1 MTLIVNMCACEL
13 QDENYGIASTPPHAF
28 CAPVGTPATRGEDKD
43 NLRHD
48 ASVHLTHRDAIAT
61 PRTPRTTRT
70 THASRAGAT
79 LGCFRAVGNKIS
91 GSEMDTRPMT
101 APILLEQSTD
111 DAGWGRGGGRY
122 NGKPMAMRPA
132 VEGRMSRSVQ
142 RAISRR
148 KTTLALQEQAMA
160 GITCAA

>member
-1 MTLIVNMCACEL
+1 MSICVRVL
-13 QDENYGIASTPPHAF
+13 QDENYGIAATPPHAF

-79 LGCFRAVGNKIS
+79 LGSFRAVGSKIS
-91 GSEMDTRPMT
+91 GSRMDDRPMT

-111 DAGWGRGGGRY
+111 DAGWGRGGGSH
-122 NGKPMAMRPA
+122 NGKQTAMRPA
-132 VEGRMSRSVQ
+132 VEGRMSRSVEG
-142 RAISRR
+142 AILRR